1 MVKII
6 IQVFPYFSR
15 NVLSKGLSDPL
26 NYFTCSFPLVKKKKC
41 FPMLWTM
48 CSYYVQDLNIFS
60 VQDVLSLVCL
70 SCKIL
75 LVFFMKF
82 CTLTSYRD
90 NRSLGTQGKISSL
103 NKEFPFTTTCFCITT
118 CANET

>member
-1 MVKII
+1 
-6 IQVFPYFSR
+6 
-15 NVLSKGLSDPL
+15 
-26 NYFTCSFPLVKKKKC
+26 
-41 FPMLWTM
+41 MLWTM

-103 NKEFPFTTTCFCITT
+103 NKEFPFTTFCNSLAASTPT
-118 CANET
+118 LKMGQKNKSTRDLATHPC